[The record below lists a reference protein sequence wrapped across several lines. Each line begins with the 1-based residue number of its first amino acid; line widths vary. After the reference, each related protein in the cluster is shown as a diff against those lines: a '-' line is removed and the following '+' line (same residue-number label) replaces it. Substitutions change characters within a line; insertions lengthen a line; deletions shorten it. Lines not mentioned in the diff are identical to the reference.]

1 MSTETR
7 PSAERF
13 DELFGLLADSR
24 RRHAVA
30 VLETHGE
37 PLSLADVADEVA
49 SMETGRPLP
58 DIPPETVLEV
68 YCALYHTH
76 VPLLERA
83 DVVCYDQQTDTVSLV
98 ADPDELAPFLEH
110 DPALQQ

>member
-1 MSTETR
+1 VSTETR
-7 PSAERF
+7 PPAERF

-30 VLETHGE
+30 VLEAYGE
-37 PLSLADVADEVA
+37 RLSLADVADEVA
-49 SMETGRPLP
+49 SMEAGRPLP
-58 DIPPETVLEV
+58 ELSAETVLEV

-110 DPALQQ
+110 DPAIQG